1 MNVLHNVVRVHIPGL
16 LASVPI
22 PDSFTGLFSLSPK
35 DILGL
40 TLFSGFSAAIGYS
53 IYFTVKN
60 RGFSKQFNTE
70 IKKDQ
75 EKVVDFVDIESINGK
90 ASFCRCW
97 KSKKFPYCD
106 GAHNSYNKETGDNIG
121 PLVIEAKKT
130 N

>member
-1 MNVLHNVVRVHIPGL
+1 MNVLHGVVRVHVPDL

-22 PDSFTGLFSLSPK
+22 PDSFTGLFSLSR
-35 DILGL
+35 
-40 TLFSGFSAAIGYS
+40 YS
-53 IYFTVKN
+53 IYFSVKN

-70 IKKDQ
+70 VKKDQ
-75 EKVVDFVDIESINGK
+75 EKVVDFIDIESIGCK
-90 ASFCRCW
+90 TCFCRCW

-106 GAHNSYNKETGDNIG
+106 GAHNAYNKDTGDNIG